1 MYVFTLQNMSFLES
15 KRISWLSYATCYIYI
30 FVYLKLHGLRCV
42 CCKISYGI
50 IPESG
55 NMQVVEEKITLKYK
69 ACWSL

>member
-30 FVYLKLHGLRCV
+30 CIFKTSWAKICV

-69 ACWSL
+69 ARWSL

>member
-1 MYVFTLQNMSFLES
+1 MYLLF
-15 KRISWLSYATCYIYI
+15 KTCHFWSLKEYLGCLMLLAIYI

-69 ACWSL
+69 ARWSL